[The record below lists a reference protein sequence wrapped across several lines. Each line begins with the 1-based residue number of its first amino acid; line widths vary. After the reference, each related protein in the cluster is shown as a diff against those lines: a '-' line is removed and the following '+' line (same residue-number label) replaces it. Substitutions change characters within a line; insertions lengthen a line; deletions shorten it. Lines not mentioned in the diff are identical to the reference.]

1 MSIATYAD
9 KGLPLCHEVSASWAK
24 QIGVGNILFE
34 ESTLRDVKKHIGD
47 AKESSRK
54 VEECCIERSIC
65 YVSGKR
71 DLALYFSAFAGDS
84 VTSYE
89 VTSDKQRI
97 STLKQCS
104 IIPTLKEPHTNT
116 LGIKLGHEKTQLF
129 NTLGKDG
136 IVNYT
141 SSDEIGY
148 EHACIRTD
156 LKPEGWRRY
165 TSIRV
170 RFDNQGRV
178 TGYRLSQTTQN

>member
-1 MSIATYAD
+1 LGKTD
-9 KGLPLCHEVSASWAK
+9 WCGQHPFR
-24 QIGVGNILFE
+24 GVDLK
-34 ESTLRDVKKHIGD
+34 DVKNHIGD

-71 DLALYFSAFAGDS
+71 DLAFHFSAFAGNS
-84 VTSYE
+84 VTSFE

-97 STLKQCS
+97 SALKQCS
-104 IIPTLKEPHTNT
+104 IVPALKEPHTNT
-116 LGIKLGHEKTQLF
+116 LGIRLGLEKAQLI

-136 IVNYT
+136 IVNYA

-178 TGYRLSQTTQN
+178 IGYSLSQTTQN